1 MKICLGFLFAELT
14 RDVSLNSIDFGSYP
28 TMVGIHVIYLLFFF
42 LVRKIDVMLEQENC
56 MEFIKIY

>member
-1 MKICLGFLFAELT
+1 MKIYLGFLFAELT

-28 TMVGIHVIYLLFFF
+28 TMVGIHVICLLFF